1 MEGIAVA
8 LGVCLVL
15 ALVSR
20 RLSLPPVPFYII
32 AGLALGKSGL
42 GLVTPSPISDFFVDL
57 GLVFLLF
64 YVGLGLKPDRLL
76 AKRSAFLRV
85 GLIDLNVNLAI
96 GFVAALALGFPLPD
110 AVVVASAFYI
120 SSSVLAFASIL
131 ENKKMVFRES
141 ETVVWMMVFEDIVLV
156 LLIVILHS
164 GFTIPVGMIARFAV
178 VAAVLFLACRWGKR
192 AIRRALDR
200 DDELPVLITFTMV
213 VAAAFVARAIDIPDT
228 LTVIA
233 LGAAL
238 STTAPAALERQARPF
253 KDVFLVLFFV
263 FFGISVEFSGEVG
276 LVAIA
281 AVSLLAALSKLL
293 SGVLIGRQIH
303 GSTAAG
309 IEIWSNTIARGEFSI
324 ILAALYGSAA
334 ASSTIAGIVVATSI
348 AGSFAAKY
356 SPILKQ
362 HWVRLRSRHRSG
374 STHPFLH

>member
-8 LGVCLVL
+8 LGICLVL

-20 RLSLPPVPFYII
+20 RFSLPPVPFYIL

-42 GLVTPSPISDFFVDL
+42 ALVTPSPVSDFFVDL

-64 YVGLGLKPDRLL
+64 YVGLELRPDRIL
-76 AKRSAFLRV
+76 AKRSAFLKA
-85 GLIDLNVNLAI
+85 GLIDLNVNLVI
-96 GFVAALALGFPLPD
+96 GFAAALALGFSLLD
-110 AVVVASAFYI
+110 AIVVASAFYI
-120 SSSVLAFASIL
+120 SSSVIAFTSLI
-131 ENKKMVFRES
+131 ENKKLVFRES

-156 LLIVILHS
+156 FLLVVLHS
-164 GFTIPVGMIARFAV
+164 GFTIPVGVVARFAV
-178 VAAVLFLACRWGKR
+178 VAAVFFLVCRWGKGT
-192 AIRRALDR
+192 IRRVLDR
-200 DDELPVLITFTMV
+200 EDELPVLLTFTMV
-213 VAAAFVARAIDIPDT
+213 VAAAFFAQAIDIPDT

-263 FFGISVEFSGEVG
+263 FFGISVEFSGEIG
-276 LVAIA
+276 LAAIA
-281 AVSLLAALSKLL
+281 AVSLLAVLSKLL
-293 SGVLIGRQIH
+293 SGVLVGRQIH
-303 GSTAAG
+303 GSTTAG

-334 ASSTIAGIVVATSI
+334 ASSTIAGIVVATSV

-356 SPILKQ
+356 SPLLKR
-362 HWVRLRSRHRSG
+362 HWAWLRSRFG
-374 STHPFLH
+374 LKATHQLMH